1 MYVRL
6 KHTLSALALEA
17 VRRRA
22 RSAPRAAVGWLLAFC
37 DLAAEKGATEK
48 SAAERSAAERN
59 ADAAFDLPFSAVAA
73 RARRHGGGRTG
84 GLTWILQSG
93 LLEKQNGTL
102 SLPAGFHPHFSYM
115 HRQVHRLA
123 SALRALAATPRPRGG
138 KHAIIHK
145 GTALFNAGLFFECH
159 EFFEDV
165 WRAAPPPA
173 RAFHQGVILVAAAF
187 YHYEKGN
194 LHGAR
199 IKLAQGIKR
208 LEPYLPAAHGVRLDR
223 WLAALA
229 PWRSRIEAGV
239 VTGVLTPSEIPR
251 IPLARDAGS

>member
-17 VRRRA
+17 VRRPA
-22 RSAPRAAVGWLLAFC
+22 RRAPRAAVGWLLAFC
-37 DLAAEKGATEK
+37 DLASEKGAEEK
-48 SAAERSAAERN
+48 SAAEKS
-59 ADAAFDLPFSAVAA
+59 AAFDLPISAVAA
-73 RARRHGGGRTG
+73 RARRRGNGGTG

-93 LLEKQNGTL
+93 LLEEQNGTL
-102 SLPAGFHPHFSYM
+102 SLPAGFRPHFSYM
-115 HRQVHRLA
+115 HRQAHRLA
-123 SALRALAATPRPRGG
+123 SALRAVATRPRPRG
-138 KHAIIHK
+138 KRAIIHK
-145 GTALFNAGLFFECH
+145 GAALFNAGLFFECH

-173 RAFHQGVILVAAAF
+173 RAFYQGVILVAAAF

-223 WLAALA
+223 WLAALS
-229 PWRSRIEAGV
+229 PFRSRIEAGL

-251 IPLARDAGS
+251 IPLARDGGS

>member
-17 VRRRA
+17 LRRPT

-37 DLAAEKGATEK
+37 DLAGEK
-48 SAAERSAAERN
+48 SAAFN
-59 ADAAFDLPFSAVAA
+59 LPFSAVAA
-73 RARRHGGGRTG
+73 RARQRGNGGTD

-93 LLEKQNGTL
+93 LLEKQNDTL
-102 SLPAGFHPHFSYM
+102 SLPAGFHPHFPYM

-123 SALRALAATPRPRGG
+123 SALRVLATRPRPRG
-138 KHAIIHK
+138 KRAIIDK

-173 RAFHQGVILVAAAF
+173 RAFYQGVILVAAAF
-187 YHYEKGN
+187 YHHEKGN

-229 PWRSRIEAGV
+229 PWRSRIEAGL
-239 VTGVLTPSEIPR
+239 VTGVLTPSDIPR

>member
-17 VRRRA
+17 VRRPV
-22 RSAPRAAVGWLLAFC
+22 RSVSRAAVGWLLAFC
-37 DLAAEKGATEK
+37 DLASEKGAAEKGTGEK
-48 SAAERSAAERN
+48 S
-59 ADAAFDLPFSAVAA
+59 ADAAFDLPISAVAA
-73 RARRHGGGRTG
+73 RARWRGDGGTG
-84 GLTWILQSG
+84 GLKWVLQSG
-93 LLEKQNGTL
+93 LLEEQNGTL
-102 SLPAGFHPHFSYM
+102 SLPADFRPHFSYM

-123 SALRALAATPRPRGG
+123 SALLAVAARPGLRG
-138 KHAIIHK
+138 KRAIIHK

-173 RAFHQGVILVAAAF
+173 RAFYQGVILVAAAF
-187 YHYEKGN
+187 YHHEKGN

-208 LEPYLPAAHGVRLDR
+208 FEPYLPAAHGVRLDR

-229 PWRSRIEAGV
+229 PWRSRIEAGL

-251 IPLARDAGS
+251 IPLARDGGS